1 MQEEEHARIS
11 KIGIAALASAILL
24 TGAAAAEWAPP
35 GPIKLMIAF
44 RAGGGADT
52 QARLI
57 AEALEAELGWKFI
70 PEQVTG
76 KGGIN
81 MAAALKDQP
90 NDGTVIGMGVTETF
104 GYNMAASPNSG
115 MKPSDFT
122 GLTTTAGFQMGVV
135 ARSSKGWSSFADV
148 IVAAKGGQKLRF
160 GAMSPKLADLAY
172 LLGKAQGVDFNVVSV
187 RGGKAVMDGVNAG
200 DLDLGFMAGIQQ
212 KGVTAGDLVNL
223 ASALSVPLEQTPEA
237 PTFADLGVEFNADGY
252 FVFVGP
258 AGMPPDARDALA
270 NAIAS
275 VSSDESSKVGGIIKK
290 AFGGAAII
298 SGDDLTN
305 LLKDGYLKADE
316 LLDVASQ

>member
-1 MQEEEHARIS
+1 MHGFL
-11 KIGIAALASAILL
+11 KTGIAALASAILL

-44 RAGGGADT
+44 RVGGGADT

-148 IVAAKGGQKLRF
+148 TRQPKIAVRRDEPQIGGSRLSARKSAGCRFQRRF
-160 GAMSPKLADLAY
+160 G
-172 LLGKAQGVDFNVVSV
+172 QGRQSGHG
-187 RGGKAVMDGVNAG
+187 RGQCRRSR
-200 DLDLGFMAGIQQ
+200 LGFHG
-212 KGVTAGDLVNL
+212 GNTA
-223 ASALSVPLEQTPEA
+223 E
-237 PTFADLGVEFNADGY
+237 
-252 FVFVGP
+252 
-258 AGMPPDARDALA
+258 RRH
-270 NAIAS
+270 
-275 VSSDESSKVGGIIKK
+275 GG
-290 AFGGAAII
+290 
-298 SGDDLTN
+298 
-305 LLKDGYLKADE
+305 
-316 LLDVASQ
+316 